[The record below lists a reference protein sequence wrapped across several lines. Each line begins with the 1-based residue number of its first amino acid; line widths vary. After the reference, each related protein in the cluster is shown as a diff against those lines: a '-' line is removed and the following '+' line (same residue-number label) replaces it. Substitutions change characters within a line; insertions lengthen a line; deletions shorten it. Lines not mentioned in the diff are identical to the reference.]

1 MASADTSP
9 PRVKSPPDSD
19 IAPPIGAGSVKT
31 SEMDCEIIREDVL
44 PKRYDGPHTGG
55 DPQRVLPPFF
65 PPPITSS
72 NDAIVKTPSVATPV
86 EAQPNHRFIF
96 HEEPTR
102 AWNGRPAL
110 PADRPAKRKRCSG
123 LSKTDKLA
131 LITICTRHKA
141 DYKQGDKTGFWD
153 LVKKSMLAETG
164 KDLAQP
170 RSMVERWCNWEI
182 DQILERQT
190 THDQQDFRLAV
201 KDFCARWKEVRQ
213 EYNSR
218 RQSKANP
225 AEDTSRAWAGEPK
238 GISGVSPHRISDDPN
253 VRRLRSVLGKV
264 RNSEYD
270 IAAARSQT
278 VDNLVGHVHKD
289 EVSGS
294 HPSQKDVPVN
304 NNPGV
309 EASAGNTT
317 GGNSWDS
324 DTCRGIFINGKA
336 PDPSTA
342 GNSLDSYDLIRRA
355 LKSGTPHD
363 NASSGT
369 VPEGNV
375 PKGNILIQNGVTG
388 NTRPYY
394 SPYRW
399 AQYRVGPDSSESA
412 STTTSSN
419 VPYNNKVEIASASLP
434 TPRASISGSQSSA
447 SSPITSMDFRHFPH
461 IRADNMRNPST
472 R

>member
-9 PRVKSPPDSD
+9 PRIKSPPDSGN
-19 IAPPIGAGSVKT
+19 APPIGAGSVET
-31 SEMDCEIIREDVL
+31 SEMDCEISREDVS
-44 PKRYDGPHTGG
+44 PKQYAGPHPAAF
-55 DPQRVLPPFF
+55 PQRVLPPFL
-65 PPPITSS
+65 PPSITPSH
-72 NDAIVKTPSVATPV
+72 DAIVKTPSVANPV

-102 AWNGRPAL
+102 AWNGQSAL

-190 THDQQDFRLAV
+190 THDQQDFRFAV
-201 KDFCARWKEVRQ
+201 KKFCARWKEVRQ
-213 EYNSR
+213 EYNTR

-225 AEDTSRAWAGEPK
+225 AEDTSQARAGEPK
-238 GISGVSPHRISDDPN
+238 GISGVSPHGISDDPN
-253 VRRLRSVLGKV
+253 SRRFRSVLGKV
-264 RNSEYD
+264 KNSEYD
-270 IAAARSQT
+270 IATARPQS
-278 VDNLVGHVHKD
+278 VDNLVNHVHKD
-289 EVSGS
+289 GASGS
-294 HPSQKDVPVN
+294 HTSPNDVPLIN
-304 NNPGV
+304 NHGV
-309 EASAGNTT
+309 GASAGNTT
-317 GGNSWDS
+317 GGSS
-324 DTCRGIFINGKA
+324 IVNGKA
-336 PDPSTA
+336 LDLSSASDSFNSHDP
-342 GNSLDSYDLIRRA
+342 IRRA
-355 LKSGTPHD
+355 LKSGITDD

-375 PKGNILIQNGVTG
+375 PKGNILTQNGVTG

-412 STTTSSN
+412 STTTGSN
-419 VPYNNKVEIASASLP
+419 VPYHNKVELASASLP

-447 SSPITSMDFRHFPH
+447 SSPITSMDFRQFPH
-461 IRADNMRNPST
+461 IRADNTRNPFT